1 MQSLLSTMDSAL
13 FFPEGLP
20 QLWLWSLLRPGPG
33 HTTAEFP
40 DLRHGRG
47 VCDVR
52 DIDAASESVKQLTS
66 ALFKMVT
73 QEVSEMMFPGSGPTP
88 WLEVE
93 AAILVVNA
101 IRSTRTPFMLLGER
115 CAPVTDSFSIIVSF
129 RSGAF
134 LALWDEKA
142 PEHRLES
149 VHCNIPNLSECRGL
163 CFLNSPCC
171 FVPPAPSHTPSDLAV
186 NCLILRLRV
195 SSTPEPGALPCTITF
210 DFKPEVWLVRTAHVP
225 PLVRCAL
232 CLGAI
237 RERKFNFEGSSKQDP
252 DTIKGGGEHCR
263 YCKIPSP
270 QGTMFP
276 RFLLCEFCSQM
287 PIPNVP
293 LRVLRDAEGTH
304 NASDINKM
312 RAERDLFPSLSLSQM
327 GPSYRCCH
335 ILSKSANRVQ
345 DVVWTILRPQ
355 EFMKGAQFFLD
366 FTLSGTWLEDLAPSL
381 IVDTQRISAHLVWD
395 AFFRV
400 YVKNSQCNRA
410 KLAIFAVQFALNLTG
425 MFAPSQ
431 KAQKREV
438 FFKSRLPF
446 DRLLQRAMSE
456 RVVLLT
462 EMANGLIRYD
472 VLARM
477 ARRLLKYLNGDM
489 WGQVLYCSCTNTN
502 DQGTSN
508 EDCLVG
514 LKQTRCDGP
523 SLELGL
529 DGGIAERLSWGAFN
543 PVTSEQVRRLRI
555 YQTELKS
562 ISNRTSK
569 VFKEGEH
576 VRLPPLV

>member
-1 MQSLLSTMDSAL
+1 
-13 FFPEGLP
+13 
-20 QLWLWSLLRPGPG
+20 
-33 HTTAEFP
+33 
-40 DLRHGRG
+40 
-47 VCDVR
+47 
-52 DIDAASESVKQLTS
+52 
-66 ALFKMVT
+66 
-73 QEVSEMMFPGSGPTP
+73 
-88 WLEVE
+88 
-93 AAILVVNA
+93 
-101 IRSTRTPFMLLGER
+101 
-115 CAPVTDSFSIIVSF
+115 
-129 RSGAF
+129 
-134 LALWDEKA
+134 
-142 PEHRLES
+142 
-149 VHCNIPNLSECRGL
+149 
-163 CFLNSPCC
+163 
-171 FVPPAPSHTPSDLAV
+171 
-186 NCLILRLRV
+186 
-195 SSTPEPGALPCTITF
+195 
-210 DFKPEVWLVRTAHVP
+210 
-225 PLVRCAL
+225 
-232 CLGAI
+232 
-237 RERKFNFEGSSKQDP
+237 
-252 DTIKGGGEHCR
+252 
-263 YCKIPSP
+263 
-270 QGTMFP
+270 
-276 RFLLCEFCSQM
+276 
-287 PIPNVP
+287 
-293 LRVLRDAEGTH
+293 
-304 NASDINKM
+304 
-312 RAERDLFPSLSLSQM
+312 
-327 GPSYRCCH
+327 
-335 ILSKSANRVQ
+335 
-345 DVVWTILRPQ
+345 
-355 EFMKGAQFFLD
+355 MKGAQFFLD

-446 DRLLQRAMSE
+446 DRPLQRAMSE